1 MRAFGLVGQQTRV
14 ELQQVRE
21 EKTSHLFCA
30 AGSPF
35 TPSKR
40 AHWQRR
46 PLAFGHVQDNPLVY
60 SETGRG

>member
-21 EKTSHLFCA
+21 EKTSHSFCA
-30 AGSPF
+30 AGSLF

-40 AHWQRR
+40 VHRQWR
-46 PLAFGHVQDNPLVY
+46 PLAFGHVEHNPLVY